1 MRCKRGS
8 GHPVMPVTENEA
20 ESFVASGTTR
30 TEHALR
36 GLSSFRACFATL
48 QTNRTCNIRL
58 VRQPAQMKRER
69 EGSRGREGAR
79 HKFSFDSLLLPD
91 RVEDTR

>member
-69 EGSRGREGAR
+69 EREAEGE
-79 HKFSFDSLLLPD
+79 KVPDTSFPSTLSSSL
-91 RVEDTR
+91 TG